1 MNKFHEL
8 DLETINQLSEAYRAI
23 SELPLINDTN
33 LNESFNDF
41 LDSCV
46 SYSEM
51 RSRWLLLSREEQRR
65 VDAVR
70 TSKHNAVLLSL
81 TILERLCIKKGL
93 PITWR
98 NLIGRS
104 EFGEERK
111 RQGDFACYIAFVLS
125 INAR

>member
-98 NLIGRS
+98 DLIGRS
-104 EFGEERK
+104 EIGEERK
-111 RQGDFACYIAFVLS
+111 RQGDFACYVAFVLS